1 MSVKEELI
9 QLKETKRDLEK
20 KRKEIEL
27 TLKDLNSEKN
37 TIIEKERELNT
48 RGSSL
53 AKELLKNVRDGLENV
68 ERQIANTNSEYESL
82 KKEIEENQINI
93 SIREDDAKL
102 YIYEQCT
109 RMVADFNKYVEDHLE
124 EIGMKIK
131 KTFYIVEEMRQN
143 CRQGLIPTG
152 NIGIVD
158 NRDCVEYNKKDYI
171 TISNEFYLKNK
182 LYYESWDGWHYE
194 MTKWYESYREQFT
207 LHLLEVLEK
216 NCTWKEY
223 FKLTIEDSCFTLEL
237 V

>member
-9 QLKETKRDLEK
+9 QLKETKRNLER
-20 KRKEIEL
+20 KREEFEL
-27 TLKDLNSEKN
+27 TLKKLNAKKN
-37 TIIEKERELNT
+37 TATKKERELNT
-48 RGSSL
+48 RSSSL
-53 AKELLKNVRDGLENV
+53 AKELLKKVRDELVNV
-68 ERQIANTNSEYESL
+68 EREIANTNSEYESL

-93 SIREDDAKL
+93 SIREYDTKL
-102 YIYEQCT
+102 YIHEQCT

-131 KTFYIVEEMRQN
+131 KTFYIVEDMKEQR
-143 CRQGLIPTG
+143 RQGLFPTG

-158 NRDCVEYNKKDYI
+158 NRDCEEYNKSDFI
-171 TISNEFYLKNK
+171 TISNEFYFENK
-182 LYYESWDGWHYE
+182 LYYESTGGWNYE
-194 MTKWYESYREQFT
+194 MTKWYKNYREQFT

-223 FKLTIEDSCFTLEL
+223 FKLTIKDSCFTLEL